1 VGRAKSI
8 TRNDRPEFSRG
19 GAVRFVFVAAPSD
32 IVVIGAGIVG
42 CAIAYELARRGASVQ
57 IVDDRP
63 AGMGATQA
71 SAGVLAPYIE
81 AREEGPLLELT
92 ARSLDLFEQFVARVT
107 SASGIPIMYRRTGT
121 LDVAMD
127 EETMGRFRAVSG
139 ALAARGVAAELFDA
153 RAARTEEPH
162 LNRDVL
168 GGLLIPSHGFVAAAE
183 LTRAL
188 AAAARR
194 HGAQLIERGRV
205 ARISSSHGD
214 LVVVTDRGSLI
225 GNGVVVAAGSWS
237 GQIEIEGVA
246 ARVPV
251 RPVRGQLLQLAWNGP
266 LLGRVIWSER
276 CYLVPWEDGTL
287 LVGATVEEVGFD
299 ERTTTV
305 GVRDLIDAAC
315 ELVPQARTAA
325 FVAAK
330 AGLRPASADE
340 LPVIGPS
347 SVLPNVMYAT
357 GHYRNGV
364 LLAPLTAELVAGA
377 MLENRFDPLLAAT
390 SPQRFGVL

>member
-1 VGRAKSI
+1 
-8 TRNDRPEFSRG
+8 
-19 GAVRFVFVAAPSD
+19 VAAPSD

-63 AGMGATQA
+63 VGMGATQA

-92 ARSLDLFEQFVARVT
+92 ARSLDLFDEFVARVR
-107 SASGIPIMYRRTGT
+107 SVSGMPVAYRRTGT

-127 EETMGRFRAVSG
+127 EDTMGRFRSASE
-139 ALAARGVAAELFDA
+139 ALAARGVEAELLDA
-153 RAARTEEPH
+153 KAARTEEPQ
-162 LNRDVL
+162 LSCEIL
-168 GGLLIPSHGFVAAAE
+168 GGLLIRTQGFVAAAD

-188 AAAARR
+188 AAAAGR
-194 HGAQLIERGRV
+194 HGAQFIERGRV
-205 ARISSSHGD
+205 ARISGSHGD
-214 LVVVTDRGSLI
+214 LVVGTNRGSLVAK
-225 GNGVVVAAGSWS
+225 GVVVAAGSWS
-237 GQIEIEGVA
+237 GQIEIEGVT

-251 RPVRGQLLQLAWNGP
+251 RPVRGQLLQLAWSGP
-266 LLGRVIWSER
+266 PLRRVIWSDR

-287 LVGATVEEVGFD
+287 LVGATVEEAGFD

-305 GVRDLIDAAC
+305 GVRDLIEAAC
-315 ELVPQARTAA
+315 ELVPHAWGAT
-325 FVAAK
+325 FVAAR

-347 SVLPNVMYAT
+347 SVVPDVMYAT

-364 LLAPLTAELVAGA
+364 LLAPLTAELVADA